1 VLTLLVTR
9 FFAIQYEPTYAFQLT
24 PLRLDLWLIPFS
36 LFWFYGRFHWSI
48 GLSLGALVI
57 AHRNFG
63 CIYVAAYFAC
73 LLTCY
78 ISEIQDVLESKDV
91 TFREIKST
99 TVSFLKSCAVTVL
112 IPIGCLIASM
122 FIFQDVGISDAAR
135 IYGSFGFGFDAIN
148 RSSYYWYVPAVISA
162 ITIVLFKLR
171 KEIPVRYFSIALFT
185 VFIVIGNSLYFF
197 GRSHESNILAIS
209 GSIVLLLYIFIDVL
223 AFHFAVDCRSKQ
235 LPKAIASRDILS
247 YGFVISVAPLVIL
260 IMASYYYSGS
270 IVGRL
275 NVKYDNIKAG
285 NFDQLTSSRLDLVE
299 LKEKTKGSRKLYAM
313 SFGNEFHFYY
323 DGGYVPPSY
332 WFPYAAWVFK
342 KDQVKY
348 LQGLLD
354 DGYYLVYDLSGDNYI
369 AGQKE
374 ILADLSFGEVTSSG
388 SFGIIH
394 K

>member
-1 VLTLLVTR
+1 M
-9 FFAIQYEPTYAFQLT
+9 
-24 PLRLDLWLIPFS
+24 
-36 LFWFYGRFHWSI
+36 
-48 GLSLGALVI
+48 
-57 AHRNFG
+57 
-63 CIYVAAYFAC
+63 
-73 LLTCY
+73 LTCY
-78 ISEIQDVLESKDV
+78 IKEIQDDLESKDA
-91 TFREIKST
+91 TIREIKST

-122 FIFQDVGISDAAR
+122 FIFGDMGISDAAK
-135 IYGSFGFGFDAIN
+135 IYGSFGFGFDPIN
-148 RSSYYWYVPAVISA
+148 RSSYYWYVPALISA
-162 ITIVLFKLR
+162 TTFVLFKLGNKIP
-171 KEIPVRYFSIALFT
+171 KEYFSITFFT
-185 VFIVIGNSLYFF
+185 IFIVIGNSLYFF

-209 GSIVLLLYIFIDVL
+209 GSIVLLLYIFIDLL

-235 LPKAIASRDILS
+235 LPKAIASGDILS
-247 YGFVISVAPLVIL
+247 YGFAISVAPLVVV
-260 IMASYYYSGS
+260 IMATYYYSGS
-270 IVGRL
+270 IVSRL
-275 NVKYDNIKAG
+275 NVKYENIKTG
-285 NFDQLTSSRLDLVE
+285 NFDQFKSSRLDLVE

-313 SFGNEFHFYY
+313 SFGNEFNFYY
-323 DGGYVPPSY
+323 DGRYVPPSY

-354 DGYYLVYDLSGDNYI
+354 DGYYLVYDLGGDNYI